1 MNLRQFFLIVRGRWR
16 VLVATFL
23 TVVAL
28 VVGATLLLPKQYTA
42 TASVVAD
49 NNKSDPVTPVTLQ
62 SDPQS
67 FMLTQVGILTSDRV
81 TMEAARSL
89 HYESTDL
96 YHRWEN
102 SKHGNL
108 DFTAWFAKLLRK
120 AVRVSGGAEGNI
132 IEISAQW
139 TDAQKSADIANAIA
153 QAYLTT
159 SIALKTQPAQQYA
172 GLFNDRAR
180 ELRADLQA
188 KQQRL
193 VDFQNE
199 KGIIPTDER
208 IDVESAR
215 LAELSTQQVVVQ
227 GQRQDSQSRQ
237 RQIAGHADSS
247 AEVLQSA
254 LIANLKAQVA
264 TDEAKQQDLATNLGV
279 NHPEY
284 KRLEAEIVS
293 LRRRIELESNRIAA
307 SLHDSTE
314 IVMRREADVN
324 AAVEAQKRRLLELK
338 QSRDQAGLL
347 QNDIVVAQRNLDAV
361 TQRLAQSSLEGQ
373 VEQSNAVLLAAATA
387 PDEPSSPNLPINGV
401 VGVFFG
407 LVLGVGA
414 VLLAEL
420 LNGRVRAKEDL
431 EEALEGVPV
440 LAKIAAI
447 PWDRGYHGAKVAG
460 LLSAGS

>member
-1 MNLRQFFLIVRGRWR
+1 M
-16 VLVATFL
+16 
-23 TVVAL
+23 
-28 VVGATLLLPKQYTA
+28 
-42 TASVVAD
+42 
-49 NNKSDPVTPVTLQ
+49 
-62 SDPQS
+62 
-67 FMLTQVGILTSDRV
+67 
-81 TMEAARSL
+81 
-89 HYESTDL
+89 
-96 YHRWEN
+96 
-102 SKHGNL
+102 
-108 DFTAWFAKLLRK
+108 
-120 AVRVSGGAEGNI
+120 
-132 IEISAQW
+132 
-139 TDAQKSADIANAIA
+139 
-153 QAYLTT
+153 
-159 SIALKTQPAQQYA
+159 
-172 GLFNDRAR
+172 
-180 ELRADLQA
+180 
-188 KQQRL
+188 
-193 VDFQNE
+193 
-199 KGIIPTDER
+199 
-208 IDVESAR
+208 
-215 LAELSTQQVVVQ
+215 
-227 GQRQDSQSRQ
+227 
-237 RQIAGHADSS
+237 
-247 AEVLQSA
+247 
-254 LIANLKAQVA
+254 A